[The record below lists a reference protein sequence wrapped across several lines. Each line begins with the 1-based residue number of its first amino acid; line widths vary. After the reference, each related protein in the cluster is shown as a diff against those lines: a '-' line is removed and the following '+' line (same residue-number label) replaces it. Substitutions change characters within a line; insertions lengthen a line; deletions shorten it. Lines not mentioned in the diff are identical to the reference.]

1 LGRAATPGEAPAAA
15 DADADTVLD
24 VGLEADGDP
33 DEDADAEDAEP
44 DGEAVDEVDAVG
56 EADPDTDAEA
66 EVDAAG
72 DADAPASPPPNAF
85 TCRKTSARSGTSRS
99 ASSGW
104 AVITAV
110 YRSESVRLSRA
121 ARARA
126 RSAAEGLP
134 PVVSPDGSGAE
145 QPASAKAPAAAA
157 SRVLRRGPDGVRD
170 GRGNDTADVLGGL
183 VRMYGRAARDH
194 GTRASADHRPAA
206 LLQLSRPRFRGRP
219 PVPAAASAR
228 VPVDGNTLR
237 DRIPFELTRDQPTT
251 AHAAEES
258 PG

>member
-1 LGRAATPGEAPAAA
+1 LGRAATPGEPLA
-15 DADADTVLD
+15 DAE
-24 VGLEADGDP
+24 LEADA
-33 DEDADAEDAEP
+33 EADA
-44 DGEAVDEVDAVG
+44 
-56 EADPDTDAEA
+56 DTDAEA
-66 EVDAAG
+66 EVADGDAVEETEEDEEGDADPDG
-72 DADAPASPPPNAF
+72 DADAPALPPPNAV
-85 TCRKTSARSGTSRS
+85 TCRTTSARSGPSRS
-99 ASSGW
+99 ARSGW
-104 AVITAV
+104 AAITAV
-110 YRSESVRLSRA
+110 YRSESVRLARA

-134 PVVSPDGSGAE
+134 PVVSLDGSGAE

-183 VRMYGRAARDH
+183 ERKYGRAARDH
-194 GTRASADHRPAA
+194 GTRASAEHLPAA
-206 LLQLSRPRFRGRP
+206 LLHLPPARFRGRP
-219 PVPAAASAR
+219 PGPSGAGAR

-237 DRIPFELTRDQPTT
+237 DRIPFDLTRDQPTT